1 MSRMVGSP
9 PGYVGYDEGGQ
20 LTEAVR
26 RKPYSVILFDEIEK
40 AHPDVFNI
48 LLQILED
55 GRLTDNM
62 GRTVSFRNCIIVMTS
77 NAGALTINKT
87 MGFGSGSNRSLDYE
101 TMRERILTEVKNV
114 FKPEFINRVDEIIV
128 FHKLS
133 DEDIGKIASLMMDQI
148 TARVRE
154 QGVDLEYD
162 ETAIRYLSEKGSDE
176 QYGARPL
183 RRLIQ
188 RTVEDALSERL
199 LSGEIHLGD
208 RVRVRAEDG
217 ALKYERPEDGA

>member
-1 MSRMVGSP
+1 M
-9 PGYVGYDEGGQ
+9 
-20 LTEAVR
+20 R
-26 RKPYSVILFDEIEK
+26 RSK
-40 AHPDVFNI
+40 AW
-48 LLQILED
+48 
-55 GRLTDNM
+55 
-62 GRTVSFRNCIIVMTS
+62 
-77 NAGALTINKT
+77 
-87 MGFGSGSNRSLDYE
+87 
-101 TMRERILTEVKNV
+101 
-114 FKPEFINRVDEIIV
+114 
-128 FHKLS
+128 
-133 DEDIGKIASLMMDQI
+133 ASI

>member
-1 MSRMVGSP
+1 
-9 PGYVGYDEGGQ
+9 
-20 LTEAVR
+20 
-26 RKPYSVILFDEIEK
+26 RKPYSVLLFDEIEK

-77 NAGALTINKT
+77 NAGAQTINRT
-87 MGFGSGSNRSLDYE
+87 MGFGAGSERSLDYE
-101 TMRERILTEVKNV
+101 RMRERIMSEIKNV

-128 FHKLS
+128 FHKL
-133 DEDIGKIASLMMDQI
+133 EETDIRRIAELFLTQI
-148 TARVRE
+148 AKR
-154 QGVDLEYD
+154 LE
-162 ETAIRYLSEKGSDE
+162 ENGIRLTFDDAAAALLAHEGCDE

-188 RTVEDALSERL
+188 RTVEDDLSERL
-199 LSGEIHLGD
+199 LLGSIHYGD
-208 RVRVRAEDG
+208 EVKITVSDGKIEYIPVHAE
-217 ALKYERPEDGA
+217 AESTVKEEEQA